1 MREHAVT
8 AALTV
13 SFQRYPYPPSGW
25 VETLP
30 RSRGALPLAA
40 AGPGRLLLPVPAGE
54 AVWVGLVA
62 TPGGPSSLVAVA
74 AELGSGERV
83 DLATGPVPP
92 RFAVEG
98 IARGDGGWWA
108 LAREAPA
115 PAAPACAGLE
125 LLVWTGP
132 AAAAAPEER
141 SPRPQH
147 DPTGPAGP
155 GDPPPVAPAA
165 GTPAGPPATLRVELV
180 DPARFEAAGGEPLG
194 APAGDEATYRG
205 WPLP

>member
-13 SFQRYPYPPSGW
+13 SFQRYPYPSSGW
-25 VETLP
+25 VEALP

-54 AVWVGLVA
+54 AFWVGLVA
-62 TPGGPSSLVAVA
+62 APGGPSSLVAAV
-74 AELGSGERV
+74 AELGSGERL
-83 DLATGPVPP
+83 DLAAGPVPP

-98 IARGDGGWWA
+98 IARGEGGWWA
-108 LAREAPA
+108 LALEAPA
-115 PAAPACAGLE
+115 PGAPTCAGLE

-132 AAAAAPEER
+132 PVAATSQER
-141 SPRPQH
+141 GPRPQH
-147 DPTGPAGP
+147 DPTGPTGP
-155 GDPPPVAPAA
+155 GGPPPAAPAA
-165 GTPAGPPATLRVELV
+165 WASAGPPVPLRVELV
-180 DPARFEAAGGEPLG
+180 DPARFEAAGGERPG
-194 APAGDEATYRG
+194 APADDQATYRG

>member
-25 VETLP
+25 VEALP

-54 AVWVGLVA
+54 AFWVGLVA
-62 TPGGPSSLVAVA
+62 APGGPSSLVAAV
-74 AELGSGERV
+74 AELGSGERL
-83 DLATGPVPP
+83 DLAAGPVPP

-98 IARGDGGWWA
+98 IARGEGGWWA
-108 LAREAPA
+108 LALEAPA
-115 PAAPACAGLE
+115 PGAPACAGLE

-132 AAAAAPEER
+132 PVATGAGER
-141 SPRPQH
+141 GPRPQH
-147 DPTGPAGP
+147 DPTGPGRPASP
-155 GDPPPVAPAA
+155 APPAA
-165 GTPAGPPATLRVELV
+165 DQVAGPPVPLRVELV
-180 DPARFEAAGGEPLG
+180 DPARFEAAGGERPG
-194 APAGDEATYRG
+194 APADDEATYRG

>member
-30 RSRGALPLAA
+30 RSRGALPMAA

-54 AVWVGLVA
+54 AFWVGLVA
-62 TPGGPSSLVAVA
+62 TAGGLSSLVATA
-74 AELGSGERV
+74 ARLASGERV
-83 DLATGPVPP
+83 DLATGTVPP

-98 IARGDGGWWA
+98 IARDGGGWWA
-108 LAREAPA
+108 LTREAPTA
-115 PAAPACAGLE
+115 PAPACAGLE

-132 AAAAAPEER
+132 PAASGPQ
-141 SPRPQH
+141 PRDPGPQH
-147 DPTGPAGP
+147 APAGPAGP
-155 GDPPPVAPAA
+155 PGPRPSAPTAGAA
-165 GTPAGPPATLRVELV
+165 AGPPVTLQVELV
-180 DPARFEAAGGEPLG
+180 DPARFEAAGGEPLPE
-194 APAGDEATYRG
+194 PAEDEETYRG
-205 WPLP
+205 WRLP

>member
-40 AGPGRLLLPVPAGE
+40 AGPSRLLLPVPAGE
-54 AVWVGLVA
+54 AFWVGLVA

-98 IARGDGGWWA
+98 IARDDGGWWA

-115 PAAPACAGLE
+115 PPAPGCAGLE

-132 AAAAAPEER
+132 AADTGPGER
-141 SPRPQH
+141 GPRPQH
-147 DPTGPAGP
+147 DPAGPTGPG
-155 GDPPPVAPAA
+155 GPPPAAPATGA
-165 GTPAGPPATLRVELV
+165 SAGPPVPLRVELV
-180 DPARFEAAGGEPLG
+180 DPARFEAAGGERPG
-194 APAGDEATYRG
+194 APADDQATYRG